1 MGAQRMSLLAV
12 SEAQKRLF
20 ALAGTVHAEEVPL
33 AEAFGRWLGRDVKA
47 LRDQPWAS
55 LSAMDGY
62 AIRHADL
69 PGHWSVT
76 GERAAGGEGAPKV
89 NEREAVGNF
98 TGAVM
103 PKGADS
109 IGRAHVGIPVT
120 NEQHVCSTLLE
131 KNK

>member
-69 PGHWSVT
+69 PGPWSVT
-76 GERAAGGEGAPKV
+76 RSEEHTSELQSLMRISY
-89 NEREAVGNF
+89 AVF
-98 TGAVM
+98 
-103 PKGADS
+103 
-109 IGRAHVGIPVT
+109 
-120 NEQHVCSTLLE
+120 CSKKKRTITRL
-131 KNK
+131 N

>member
-33 AEAFGRWLGRDVKA
+33 AEAFGRWLGRDVNA

-69 PGHWSVT
+69 PGPWSVT
-76 GERAAGGEGAPKV
+76 GESAAGGEGADRKSV
-89 NEREAVGNF
+89 VWGKR
-98 TGAVM
+98 M
-103 PKGADS
+103 KGRVDQGGSRCSQKKTS
-109 IGRAHVGIPVT
+109 I
-120 NEQHVCSTLLE
+120 
-131 KNK
+131 

>member
-62 AIRHADL
+62 ATRHADL
-69 PGHWSVT
+69 PGPWSVT
-76 GERAAGGEGAPKV
+76 GESAAGGEGPPKE
-89 NEREAVGNF
+89 NAREAVRIF
-98 TGAVM
+98 TGAAM
-103 PKGADS
+103 SNGAAFVL
-109 IGRAHVGIPVT
+109 IQEHEEFRTGPVI
-120 NEQHVCSTLLE
+120 
-131 KNK
+131 